1 VHAVR
6 CARGAQQF
14 RLAAAAAHYHNH
26 SEREGSHSLIG
37 SIFPSAQ
44 RRIEFLTEL
53 EKTFNNKKLCCFF
66 TPGFDFSTYKRSI
79 C

>member
-1 VHAVR
+1 VHAER

-14 RLAAAAAHYHNH
+14 RLAAAAAAHYHNH

-53 EKTFNNKKLCCFF
+53 EKTFNKKYYILQYY
-66 TPGFDFSTYKRSI
+66 SWL
-79 C
+79 

>member
-1 VHAVR
+1 VHAER

-53 EKTFNNKKLCCFF
+53 EKTFNKKTILQYY
-66 TPGFDFSTYKRSI
+66 SWL
-79 C
+79 